1 MARDARLGPFVAPA
15 LAPLQRITSRDD
27 ARDTGQIRGPSSTPT
42 SAASGRSCAQQRRR
56 PCGDSACPPQEIR
69 TTCSQA
75 SFVLAASSVSRR
87 RFEPQPKPRGS
98 MATEEEASSK
108 RQLAKYRSR
117 LRLHLFVSAPQ
128 IVGRRLASLASAH
141 ASLEKALRL
150 AGQTSVFS
158 ASAPNSPVVSHVAD
172 VWSLAELRS

>member
-42 SAASGRSCAQQRRR
+42 SAAS
-56 PCGDSACPPQEIR
+56 
-69 TTCSQA
+69 
-75 SFVLAASSVSRR
+75 
-87 RFEPQPKPRGS
+87 
-98 MATEEEASSK
+98 EEEASSK

>member
-1 MARDARLGPFVAPA
+1 MIVHARLRRFARHVRRRV
-15 LAPLQRITSRDD
+15 LYVLPLRTLHDSEHE
-27 ARDTGQIRGPSSTPT
+27 
-42 SAASGRSCAQQRRR
+42 SAAGQLGLVCRFQMISSQHDA
-56 PCGDSACPPQEIR
+56 SNR
-69 TTCSQA
+69 TTTFDASLLSDCSA
-75 SFVLAASSVSRR
+75 LSPRPSVSRR